1 MGLPGLAP
9 EAAMLNSPAP
19 EFTPHV
25 EWINCDPVTL
35 GALRGYVIVLGFFSA
50 GSAWS
55 RNLLADL
62 RYLQRKYA
70 GALQV
75 VAVHCPKFD
84 AERNPRLVRKLVAQL
99 DPGVRVVH
107 DPNFVLWQ
115 HYGVGAWPTAVVVDP
130 DGRVKAVT
138 VGDMHRD
145 ELEAH
150 VSGLVAEAGLALEE
164 SLLPTLNPI
173 ERDTAVSFPGGL
185 CINDHYLY
193 VADSGHHRILECSRD
208 GRVLRQFGT
217 GTAEYNDGTI
227 HAAAF
232 RHPRGLA
239 LVRDILF
246 VADTGNN
253 ALRRVRLVDGDVFTL
268 VGGGRAGQ
276 PSGGVL
282 DLGKRVAL
290 SQPWGVAAADDRV
303 YVSLAG
309 NNQIWMY
316 DRGRNSFQFV
326 AGSGDLALADGDAD
340 KAAFA
345 QPAGLAL
352 AQLMLYVADSGAS
365 ALRSMQTG
373 TARVQ
378 TLIGQGLF
386 EFGDAVGVR
395 AETRLQYPL
404 AVAKDPDTAH
414 LWIADSYN
422 NQLRKLKLGGS
433 EVTRVEVSCKLEC
446 PSAIAAHGG
455 ALWIANT
462 HAHEVLRV
470 DPTTGTARRLPIGE

>member
-1 MGLPGLAP
+1 
-9 EAAMLNSPAP
+9 MLKTTAP
-19 EFTPHV
+19 EFSQAI
-25 EWINCDPVTL
+25 EWINCDPANL
-35 GALRGYVIVLGFFSA
+35 RSLRGYVIVVGFWSA
-50 GSAWS
+50 GSAYC
-55 RNLLADL
+55 RNLIDDL

-70 GALQV
+70 GAVQV
-75 VAVHCPKFD
+75 VAIHCPKFD
-84 AERNPRLVRKLVAQL
+84 AERNPRLVRNVCAQL
-99 DPGVRVVH
+99 DPGVRVAH
-107 DPNFVLWQ
+107 DPNFVAWQ
-115 HYGVGAWPTAVVVDP
+115 HYGITAWPSAVVIDP
-130 DGRVKAVT
+130 DGRIDAVV
-138 VGDMHRD
+138 VGDLRRD

-150 VSGLVAEAGLALEE
+150 VTHLIADAGLALDD
-164 SLLPTLNPI
+164 SLLPILNPI
-173 ERDTAVSFPGGL
+173 HRDAALSFPAGI
-185 CINDHYLY
+185 CVNDHYLY
-193 VADSGHHRILECSRD
+193 VADSGHHRVLECSRE
-208 GRVLRQFGT
+208 GRVLRQIGT

-227 HAAAF
+227 SAAAF
-232 RHPRGLA
+232 RRPTGLA

-253 ALRRVRLVDGDVFTL
+253 ALRRVRIVDGDVFTL

-340 KAAFA
+340 KASFA

-352 AQLMLYVADSGAS
+352 AQLMLYVVDSGAS

-386 EFGDAVGVR
+386 DFGDAVGARVD
-395 AETRLQYPL
+395 TRLQYPL

-433 EVTRVEVSCKLEC
+433 EVARVEVSSKLEC

-470 DPTTGTARRLPIGE
+470 DPATGAARRLPVGE